1 MRNPIV
7 SYFAIT
13 IAAVALVLCFV
24 QRREISAR
32 EVAQASERASARAQ
46 EAELLRRT
54 KELVDANAQVTAL
67 LARIAVSQEEK
78 NKADADLA
86 KRVAELDKRTLMS
99 VETINLAQKNAQDMQ
114 KMSQS
119 IQEAFNAV
127 GTTLHDF
134 KQEFK
139 LQLAANREE
148 LKKEFEAKK

>member
-7 SYFAIT
+7 SYVAIA
-13 IAAVALVLCFV
+13 IAVVALALCFA
-24 QRREISAR
+24 QRREVTAR
-32 EVAQASERASARAQ
+32 EITQESERASARVQ

-78 NKADADLA
+78 NKADVELA
-86 KRVAELDKRTLMS
+86 KRVVELDKRTLMS
-99 VETINLAQKNAQDMQ
+99 VETINLAQKNAQDIQ

-134 KQEFK
+134 KEEFK

-148 LKKEFEAKK
+148 LKKELEVKK